1 MTNVKAHCASFTHIS
16 ARLGGV
22 MSAACWEKL
31 LGLLHASH
39 PEPWYRE
46 SWFAAGG
53 GAEEI
58 IAFQIFFFIAFRLI
72 FCFVAIP
79 TIKRKPGRPI
89 KHLV

>member
-39 PEPWYRE
+39 PELWYRE

-58 IAFQIFFFIAFRLI
+58 IAFQIFFFYCFQAYFL
-72 FCFVAIP
+72 FCSNSNNTKEAWEAD
-79 TIKRKPGRPI
+79 
-89 KHLV
+89 